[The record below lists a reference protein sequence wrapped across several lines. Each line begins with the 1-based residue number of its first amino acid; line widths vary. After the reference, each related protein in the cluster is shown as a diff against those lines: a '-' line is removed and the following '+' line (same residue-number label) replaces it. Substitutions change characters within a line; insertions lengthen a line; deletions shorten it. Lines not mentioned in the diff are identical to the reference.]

1 MQSAEVAEAPP
12 ETPEPERAQLLPPTL
27 QDDIVSQAL
36 AMGALQF
43 GVPEL
48 WRAAHTSRGARL
60 LALKES
66 ERAKRARM
74 YPGYPRGNFCVGAGN

>member
-1 MQSAEVAEAPP
+1 MQHARRFMRGGRVHHLAPTMQSVEVAEEAPP

-60 LALKES
+60 LA
-66 ERAKRARM
+66 
-74 YPGYPRGNFCVGAGN
+74 G